1 MNNNISMYQMLF
13 LLCLSLSILFLGMA
27 LYIFI
32 KQNIPATLG
41 YLTGRNER
49 KMVREM
55 EQISKHTDH
64 YTNRKFRIIKE
75 IVLLPTE
82 ELIEEGGM

>member
-1 MNNNISMYQMLF
+1 MNTNVSVYQMFFLF
-13 LLCLSLSILFLGMA
+13 CVSLSILFFGMA
-27 LYIFI
+27 FYIFV

-49 KMVREM
+49 KKLREM
-55 EQISKHTDH
+55 EQTSKHADH
-64 YTNRKFRIIKE
+64 CANRKFKIIQE

-82 ELIEEGGM
+82 ELIEEGGT